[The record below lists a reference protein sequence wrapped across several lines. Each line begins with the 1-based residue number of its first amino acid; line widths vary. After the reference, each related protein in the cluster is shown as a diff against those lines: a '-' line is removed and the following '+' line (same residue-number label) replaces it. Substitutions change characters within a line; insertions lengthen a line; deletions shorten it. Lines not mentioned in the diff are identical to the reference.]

1 MPRVVYIIRH
11 GHGSAAEAADEAG
24 LGLYGEEQR
33 QAGRGGQQEQRPA
46 QRGARAER
54 RDGQQRDHEAKPGR
68 EQVRVPHRAQ
78 EFARIP
84 RPRVVE
90 AQPLGIEP
98 EDVHAAQLQE
108 GNGAA
113 ERRREGREV
122 DITLPHL
129 APAGD
134 AEGDGAVEQQSDSP
148 VAPVG
153 AEQAVADAPG
163 AERGEADG
171 GHEGEGPEGES
182 AGPRGPPAVFYG
194 ADAQRREPD
203 ERERGEEAEFCP
215 RDVRVALE
223 PRPERQGEEHEA
235 DELVREP
242 ARRIFHAAILAHLA
256 PCAQR
261 RLALL
266 SSRGC
271 SDVF

>member
-1 MPRVVYIIRH
+1 MNEIDIRKY
-11 GHGSAAEAADEAG
+11 AG
-24 LGLYGEEQR
+24 LMRELGLTGLEITEDNKTVR
-33 QAGRGGQQEQRPA
+33 LERSAPPA
-46 QRGARAER
+46 VKEI
-54 RDGQQRDHEAKPGR
+54 
-68 EQVRVPHRAQ
+68 V
-78 EFARIP
+78 
-84 RPRVVE
+84 
-90 AQPLGIEP
+90 
-98 EDVHAAQLQE
+98 
-108 GNGAA
+108 
-113 ERRREGREV
+113 
-122 DITLPHL
+122 
-129 APAGD
+129 
-134 AEGDGAVEQQSDSP
+134 AVETSRT
-148 VAPVG
+148 
-153 AEQAVADAPG
+153 ADTVTAG
-163 AERGEADG
+163 
-171 GHEGEGPEGES
+171 GES
-182 AGPRGPPAVFYG
+182 AGPRGPPAVFYR